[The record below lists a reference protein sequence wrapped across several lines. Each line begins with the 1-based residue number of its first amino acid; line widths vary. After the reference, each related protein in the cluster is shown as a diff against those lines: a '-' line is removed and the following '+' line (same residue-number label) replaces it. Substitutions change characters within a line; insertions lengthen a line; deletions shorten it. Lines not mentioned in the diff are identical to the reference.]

1 MNFHLK
7 LKKPPGTVIYTGKAN
22 KKTTITHIQY
32 SADKLFIHDDL
43 KPFSTENVDWV
54 SVEGLSDTERIKK
67 LCADLSVDSLI
78 VEDIFNTNQRN
89 KFEIFADYV
98 FSVIK
103 FAYMETSGEIKYD
116 YISLL
121 LFNNKVITFSEV
133 ENRFKNEII
142 MRLKDKNLQI
152 SKLHEDYLF
161 YVIYDMI
168 IDEELNV
175 YHYLNINLEH
185 LEDNIMALDKKDQVN
200 LYNIRKNLVFLK
212 NHSSNTLDYAS
223 PKLLL
228 KNPLFNA
235 YLKKYLEDLEDHII
249 NLRDKSVIALEAIN
263 NLYEVYSNNVS
274 NKSNEIM
281 KTLTIFSAI
290 FIPLSFIAGI
300 FGMNFINFPILQNHY
315 GLLIFAGICVLI
327 PVVMLIYFKKKK
339 WF

>member
-7 LKKPPGTVIYTGKAN
+7 LRKPPGTVVYTGQVN
-22 KKTTITHIQY
+22 RQTTITHIQY
-32 SADKLFIHDDL
+32 SENKLVIHDDL
-43 KPFSTENVDWV
+43 KPFSPESVDWV
-54 SVEGLSDTERIKK
+54 SVEGLSDAEKIKK

-89 KFEIFADYV
+89 KFEIFNDYI
-98 FSVIK
+98 FSVMK
-103 FAYMETSGEIKYD
+103 FAYLDNINQVRYD

-121 LFNNKVITFSEV
+121 LFNNKVITFSED

-175 YHYLNINLEH
+175 YHHLNAELEH
-185 LEDNIMALDKKDQVN
+185 LEDGIMMLDKKDQIE
-200 LYNIRKNLVFLK
+200 LYNIRKHLVFLK
-212 NHSSNTLDYAS
+212 NHTTNTLEYAS
-223 PKLLL
+223 PKSLLQN
-228 KNPLFNA
+228 KLFNS
-235 YLKKYLEDLEDHII
+235 YLTKYFEDLEDHII
-249 NLRDKSVIALEAIN
+249 NLKDKASLALEAIN
-263 NLYEVYSNNVS
+263 NLYEVYSTNVS
-274 NKSNEIM
+274 NKQNEVM

-300 FGMNFINFPILQNHY
+300 FGMNFINFPILKNHY
-315 GLLIFAGICVLI
+315 GLLIFTGICILI
-327 PVVMLIYFKKKK
+327 PVIMLIYFKKKK